1 MMMTNKPVQIDLD
14 AASLDALFATA
25 RDAEPVVS
33 DAFLARVLADAD
45 THQPRAAVP
54 PKPVRSRGFWAQ
66 IGGLLGGALPV
77 TGLLTAG
84 LVGLYSGFALPVDF
98 DFDLGLLASAQT
110 LDFYPTDFETWTE
123 VLEIDPAQ
131 QDQ

>member
-1 MMMTNKPVQIDLD
+1 MMTNKPVRSTLD
-14 AASLDALFATA
+14 AASLDALFADA
-25 RDAEPVVS
+25 RAAEAPVS
-33 DAFLARVLADAD
+33 DALMARVMADAD
-45 THQPRAAVP
+45 TQQPRAAP
-54 PKPVRSRGFWAQ
+54 APRPARSRSFWAQ
-66 IGGLLGGALPV
+66 LGGIFGGALPV

-84 LVGLYSGFALPVDF
+84 LVGLYSGFALPMDF

-110 LDFYPTDFETWTE
+110 LDFYPSDLETWTE